1 MVNLIYMPAKMIE
14 MLEAV
19 IGLFGYFFQ
28 GSYHHYAKQ
37 LPIPSLFLI
46 SATYKQPYLLTLN
59 L

>member
-1 MVNLIYMPAKMIE
+1 MPAKMIE